1 MGRFTDFVAGAGT
14 MSNVTSVALG
24 GGFALMLRSDAT
36 VHMLGTTSRLSL
48 LGSINQIATS
58 VIQVKLL
65 GYIKVNSQYNIIC
78 IKTDQFQNSPQ
89 VAAGSSHLVLLR
101 DDGSCWSMGSV
112 SYMSNG
118 YYGNPMGLG
127 ATSVASSP
135 TLIMS
140 IDAVLQVSA
149 FICSY
154 LVLYFSCE
162 SAT

>member
-24 GGFALMLRSDAT
+24 GNFALMLRSDAT

-101 DDGSCWSMGSV
+101 DDGSCWSMGSKG
-112 SYMSNG
+112 STG
-118 YYGNPMGLG
+118 RRGNPMGLG

-149 FICSY
+149 FICRC
-154 LVLYFSCE
+154 LVLYFSRE
-162 SAT
+162 SVT